1 MKNTKP
7 RADSGNKSFFMAF
20 LNNPLTLPI
29 YVPALVLSFCR
40 GMLVPTLPL
49 YARSFDASYGLI
61 GIVLAA
67 EGLGTLAGDIPAG
80 MLFGRLGQRR
90 SMMLG
95 LSVLAAATFAMSWA
109 GSVLELVVYGFISGL
124 GVAIWNI
131 SRHAYITDATPSYS
145 RGRAIALFGGINRIG
160 VFMGP
165 AVGGFVAATYG
176 LRAPFLLYGILAAL
190 TLIFPAL
197 YARETTSK
205 RVVQRGGLRGHTGH
219 LWQVIRETYR
229 TLTPAGAGQLL
240 AQMIRS
246 GRNIIIPLYG
256 ADMLGLDVGQIGVV
270 VSMAAAI
277 DMTMF
282 YPAGLVMDRLG
293 RKFAIVPCFLIQG
306 VAMALI
312 PFTTNYTQF
321 VIAGLVIGFGNGLG
335 SGTMMTLGADLAP
348 DDSMGEFLG
357 VWRLIGDTGQTSAPI
372 VAGTIADV
380 LGLSAATFVIG
391 LSGIA
396 AATIFAAFVPETL
409 DRSVPSGD

>member
-1 MKNTKP
+1 
-7 RADSGNKSFFMAF
+7 MAF
-20 LNNPLTLPI
+20 LHNPLTLPI

-61 GIVLAA
+61 GIVLAS

-90 SMMLG
+90 SMLLG
-95 LSVLAAATFAMSWA
+95 LTILAAATFAMSWA
-109 GSVLELVVYGFISGL
+109 GSVLELVIYGFISGL

-160 VFMGP
+160 IFMGP
-165 AVGGFVAATYG
+165 AVGGFIAGAYG
-176 LRAPFLLYGILAAL
+176 LRAPFAVFGILAAV
-190 TLIFPAL
+190 TLVFPAFF
-197 YARETTSK
+197 ARESTST
-205 RVVQRGGLRGHTGH
+205 RVVHRGGVRGHTDH
-219 LWQVIRETYR
+219 LWQVVRENYR
-229 TLTPAGAGQLL
+229 TLTPAGMGQLL
-240 AQMIRS
+240 AQMIRA
-246 GRNIIIPLYG
+246 GRKIVIPLFG
-256 ADMLGLDVGQIGVV
+256 ADVLGLGVAQIGVV
-270 VSMAAAI
+270 ISMAAAI

-282 YPAGLVMDRLG
+282 YPAGVIMDRWG
-293 RKFAIVPCFLIQG
+293 RKFAYVPCFLIQG
-306 VAMALI
+306 VAMAMI

-348 DDSMGEFLG
+348 EDSMGEFLG

-372 VAGTIADV
+372 VAGSIADL
-380 LGLSAATFVIG
+380 LGLSPATFVMG
-391 LSGIA
+391 MAGIA
-396 AATIFAAFVPETL
+396 AATIFAVFVPETL
-409 DRSVPSGD
+409 DRSVPAGD